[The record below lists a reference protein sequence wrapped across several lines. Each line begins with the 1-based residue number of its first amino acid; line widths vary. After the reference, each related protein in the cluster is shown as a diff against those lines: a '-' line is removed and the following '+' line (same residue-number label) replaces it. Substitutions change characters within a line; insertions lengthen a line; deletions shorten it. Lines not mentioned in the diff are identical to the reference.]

1 MIAQTIEITSTLLPE
16 HTRELEKRR
25 GLPKEWCEVNCRSVS
40 AKEASDLLG
49 YKALSA
55 GIWIEGDNF
64 QGHYKPDKPWKGEDD
79 KRAPKYRSPLGEY
92 DAMFPRH
99 PVDAHYW
106 TDFEALKSRC
116 YSVDGHPCVVVT
128 EGFFKA
134 MMGCAIGLPTVS
146 IMGVEMGLT
155 PNDKDPQGKRYLVE
169 SLEKLARA
177 GFGFIHAFD
186 ADCFWNQEVISAQR
200 KLAHQIA
207 KFSVP
212 QYIATG
218 VWTVDEGKGMDDYI
232 QKNGEDAF
240 RREVLA
246 KSVSFELWEAQFRK
260 PDEKEK
266 KVSQQTLS
274 LEIIEKY
281 RDVLAWHVPNKA
293 WYWYGQ
299 PIEGRVIPGV
309 WAEVPDEVIGY
320 MVVTEAMKHLTHFNH
335 DLIAGTMRLLKYH
348 LKVIHWEAK
357 PGYVCLKDCVLEV
370 ETLKEYPHQP
380 GYRFLSALPYRWG
393 DRGVGCEPVKAWL
406 LEACEGRRE
415 WVEVLRAAM
424 NATLTERAGTLQ
436 RFMELVGFGGTGKGT
451 IIRLTTAL
459 VGKEN
464 VAVTDLKQL
473 EKNRFETASLYGKK
487 AVIITDSERY
497 AGDVATLKALTG
509 QDLIRYEKKGVQQT
523 QGYRYNGMVW
533 IAANEAI
540 HSADYTS
547 GLKRRRLSMPFN
559 RVVPPHKRRDLE
571 REFEPYLPGLLHWV
585 LSMPEDEVVSYLRDT
600 DAKVP
605 SLRGFQAEVL
615 LETNPIALWADTSLV
630 LSPGVKT
637 YVGNKGMDASQY
649 LFASYSQWAETA
661 GYNPVS
667 QARFSRNLLDLLK
680 SQLGITEVEKGR
692 GNKGAYLQGI
702 MLRISGMESWERLI
716 TGGGL
721 GKPSDGS
728 RDGSVTVRVMPETF
742 VETDFHGSDG
752 FLSQTI
758 SKEVLIES
766 PSNDPPR
773 GEEKNHP
780 YMEQSSLLPTTL
792 LQNPSQTDVSIVTL
806 SVTDDESAHKS
817 PSLLLQALIT
827 TWDAIF
833 ELGNLVLSASEEEVV
848 EIARKIT
855 PSQVEHLI
863 SAADSVWKPGLNR
876 DAVYK
881 GERVE
886 IWEAGQ
892 GRSVTVKTAAG
903 SMLKVK
909 RGDLRPWLGI

>member
-1 MIAQTIEITSTLLPE
+1 MIAQVRHDSSLEE
-16 HTRELEKRR
+16 KHTRELSKKR
-25 GLPKEWCEVNCRSVS
+25 GLPVAWCEANCRSVT

-49 YKALSA
+49 YKALSG
-55 GIWIEGDNF
+55 GIWLYGENIQAQF
-64 QGHYKPDKPWKGEDD
+64 KPDTPWKNEGD
-79 KRAPKYRSPLGEY
+79 KRAPKYRSPLGWY
-92 DAMFPRH
+92 DAMLPQSPTEAR
-99 PVDAHYW
+99 YW
-106 TDFEALKSRC
+106 SDTESLKEKC
-116 YSVDGHPCVVVT
+116 YIVDGHPCVVVT

-134 MMGCAIGLPTVS
+134 ISGCAIGVPTVAL
-146 IMGVEMGLT
+146 IGVEMGLT
-155 PNDKDPQGKRYLVE
+155 PKADDPQGKRYLVE

-186 ADCFWNQEVISAQR
+186 ADCAMKPEVIAAQR
-200 KLAHQIA
+200 KLCHQIS

-218 VWTVDEGKGMDDYI
+218 LWTVDEGKGMDDYI
-232 QKNGEDAF
+232 QKNGEEAF
-240 RREVLA
+240 RKEVLA
-246 KSVSFELWEAQFRK
+246 KSVSFELWEAQFRT

-274 LEIIEKY
+274 MEIIEKY

-293 WYWYGQ
+293 WYWYEQ

-348 LKVIHWEAK
+348 LKVVYWETK

-380 GYRFLSALPYRWG
+380 GYRFLSALPYCWS
-393 DRGVGCEPVKAWL
+393 DREVGCDPVKAWL
-406 LEACEGRRE
+406 LEACEGRHE
-415 WVEVLRAAM
+415 WVEVIRAAM
-424 NATLTERAGTLQ
+424 NATLTERAGKLQ
-436 RFMELVGFGGTGKGT
+436 RFMELIGFGGTGKGT

-473 EKNRFETASLYGKK
+473 EKNRFETASLYSKK

-523 QGYRYNGMVW
+523 QGYRYHGMVW

-540 HSADYTS
+540 QSADYTS

-571 REFEPYLPGLLHWV
+571 REFEPYLPGVLHWV
-585 LSMPEDEVVSYLRDT
+585 LSMPEEDVVSYVRDT
-600 DAKVP
+600 DSKVP
-605 SLRGFQAEVL
+605 SLKGFQAEVL

-630 LSPGVKT
+630 LSPGAKT

-649 LFASYSQWAETA
+649 LFASYSAWAEGA

-680 SQLGITEVEKGR
+680 SQLGVTDVEKGR
-692 GNKGAYLQGI
+692 GNKGAYIQGVMI
-702 MLRISGMESWERLI
+702 RLPGMESWERLI
-716 TGGGL
+716 TGDGL
-721 GKPSDGS
+721 EAKSDGH
-728 RDGSVTVRVMPETF
+728 RDGLVTGQVMPET
-742 VETDFHGSDG
+742 VIETDSERSDG
-752 FLSQTI
+752 FLPEKI
-758 SKEVLIES
+758 SNVPLTVS
-766 PSNDPPR
+766 PSNDPPS
-773 GEEKNHP
+773 EERKDKH
-780 YMEQSSLLPTTL
+780 MEQISLLPTTL
-792 LQNPSQTDVSIVTL
+792 PQDPSQTDVSPVTL
-806 SVTDDESAHKS
+806 PVTGDESAHKN
-817 PSLLLQALIT
+817 PSLLLQVIVTA
-827 TWDAIF
+827 WDDIY
-833 ELGNLVLSASEEEVV
+833 ELGTLVLSAPEEELV
-848 EIARKIT
+848 EVARKIT
-855 PSQVEHLI
+855 PEQVEHI
-863 SAADSVWKPGLNR
+863 VKAADYVWKPGLNR
-876 DAVYK
+876 DASYK

-886 IWEAGQ
+886 IWEAGL
-892 GRSVTVKTAAG
+892 GRSVTVRTRAG

-909 RGDLRPWLGI
+909 RGDLTPWLGL